1 VIQAKSRQNEISV
14 RTGLQYI
21 EAVVKIKRIELVWR
35 AKATGLKNK
44 NRAHID
50 LDVKNIESAVQWVV
64 DLGGTKLDEIS
75 SFLPSLKQSA
85 WYSYEGEFTHFW
97 LPDENLSWI
106 TAKI

>member
-50 LDVKNIESAVQWVV
+50 LDAKNLESAVQRVV
-64 DLGGTKLDEIS
+64 EPKSTKSASTESGGR
-75 SFLPSLKQSA
+75 
-85 WYSYEGEFTHFW
+85 
-97 LPDENLSWI
+97 
-106 TAKI
+106 